1 MRPVRLLLDGFGS
14 YRKPTEAD
22 LSDVE
27 FFALVGPTGAGKST
41 LIDGMCFAL
50 YGTVPRWG
58 KENVIAQALAPAANA
73 CRVGLVFEAAGRR
86 YGIAR
91 ALTRG
96 RGGQVTT
103 KEARLDLLD
112 PAVEPTAAIEDL
124 LGASA
129 EQLAEGPAEVRAR
142 VEEILGLTY
151 EHFTQSVLLPQG
163 RFAEFLH
170 AKASDR
176 QDLLVELLAFGIYN
190 TVGQAARERAKTAAE
205 RRRVAAAARAEL
217 ADATPESEA
226 AAVARIEDLAALAAT
241 VQERLSTLAGLR
253 QRAQDAAAQAE
264 RIRAECALVA
274 AVRTP
279 AEVPDLARQIAAAD
293 QLVTERRAQRDAA
306 ESAEAAAQQA
316 REALGDTIPLDRFAV
331 AYAQQRD
338 LTAQLSRQDQEA
350 AARQAVEAGAASE
363 VAKAQHEVE
372 RARDDLERAGR
383 SDMAATLAQH
393 LHVGED
399 CPVCRQPVAV
409 LPPQTG
415 SADLANARSAVDAA
429 QRRLGEAQSSH
440 QRAFSLAERAAS
452 AVEATRAQVDVVS
465 ASLTGAPAETDVA

>member
-58 KENVIAQALAPAANA
+58 KENMIAQALAPAANV

-129 EQLAEGPAEVRAR
+129 EQLAEGRAEVRAR

-205 RRRVAAAARAEL
+205 RRRVAAAARAAL
-217 ADATPESEA
+217 ADATPEAEA

-264 RIRAECALVA
+264 RIRAECVLVA

-293 QLVTERRAQRDAA
+293 QHVTERRAQRDAA
-306 ESAEAAAQQA
+306 ESAESAAQQA
-316 REALGDTIPLDRFAV
+316 RDALGDTIPLDRFAV

-338 LTAQLSRQDQEA
+338 LT
-350 AARQAVEAGAASE
+350 
-363 VAKAQHEVE
+363 
-372 RARDDLERAGR
+372 
-383 SDMAATLAQH
+383 
-393 LHVGED
+393 
-399 CPVCRQPVAV
+399 
-409 LPPQTG
+409 
-415 SADLANARSAVDAA
+415 
-429 QRRLGEAQSSH
+429 
-440 QRAFSLAERAAS
+440 
-452 AVEATRAQVDVVS
+452 
-465 ASLTGAPAETDVA
+465 